1 MTLRGTIELVPS
13 RLARRVERG
22 AACAVPALLLALA
35 LSRGHPWPL
44 YWLPAL
50 ALLAWRTRGAWDR
63 VRRLERTP
71 AGLRVDLG
79 DGTWREAAVRGPARR
94 FSRAVFV
101 PCRLA
106 DGERLWVVCWRDA
119 VDDATFRRLSRVARS
134 GRWAV
139 GSRRPRRS
147 GGGDRALR
155 ALPTGRE
162 G

>member
-1 MTLRGTIELVPS
+1 MNAPGTIDLVPS
-13 RLARRVERG
+13 RLARRLERG
-22 AACAVPALLLALA
+22 ACCALPALLLVLA
-35 LSRGHPWPL
+35 VSRGHPWPL

-50 ALLAWRTRGAWDR
+50 ALLAWRTHGTWDR

-79 DGTWREAAVRGPARR
+79 DGTWREAAVLGPARR
-94 FSRAVFV
+94 FSVAVFL

-106 DGERLWVVCWRDA
+106 DGARLRVVLWRDA
-119 VDDATFRRLSRVARS
+119 VDDATFRRLSRIARS

-139 GSRRPRRS
+139 GSRRSRRS
-147 GGGDRALR
+147 GSRDRALR
-155 ALPTGRE
+155 ARPTGRE

>member
-1 MTLRGTIELVPS
+1 MSAPGTVDLVPS
-13 RLARRVERG
+13 RLARRLERG
-22 AACAVPALLLALA
+22 AACAVPVLLLVLA
-35 LSRGHPWPL
+35 VSRSHPWPL

-50 ALLAWRTRGAWDR
+50 VLLAWRTRGAWDR

-79 DGTWREAAVRGPARR
+79 DGCWREAAVRGPARR
-94 FSRAVFV
+94 FSRALFL

-106 DGERLWVVCWRDA
+106 EGEHLWVVIWRDA

-134 GRWAV
+134 GRWAP
-139 GSRRPRRS
+139 GRRRSRRA
-147 GGGDRALR
+147 GQGDRALR
-155 ALPTGRE
+155 ALPAGRE